1 MKFGVLQAPRPFDDD
16 YLKLKAAGPV
26 IDSDALLRLVKSKLT
41 PDVAITLAGPSLK
54 TLMIKRAEREGDPW
68 SGQVAFPGGRRER
81 YDRSLLETAT
91 RETKEEVGIDLRRSA
106 IYLGHLGVFRTH
118 TGTMLVVPCAFLMR
132 KEERV
137 EPNAEVSSYRWIPI
151 EVFLRE
157 NSRSTY
163 ALKRG
168 GENAKVPAYVYQ
180 DYVIWGLSYSMI
192 SALLGRE

>member
-1 MKFGVLQAPRPFDDD
+1 M
-16 YLKLKAAGPV
+16 
-26 IDSDALLRLVKSKLT
+26 DSDALLRLVKSKLT
-41 PDVAITLAGPSLK
+41 PGEPHEPPGEAMAGVAITLAGPSLK
-54 TLMIKRAEREGDPW
+54 TLMIKRAERKGDPW

-106 IYLGHLGVFRTH
+106 IYLGHL
-118 TGTMLVVPCAFLMR
+118 CAFLMR
-132 KEERV
+132 GEERV
-137 EPNAEVSSYRWIPI
+137 EPNAEVSSYRWIPM
-151 EVFLRE
+151 EVFLRQ

-168 GENAKVPAYVYQ
+168 GEHVKVPACVYQ
-180 DYVIWGLSYSMI
+180 DYIIWGLSYRMI

>member
-1 MKFGVLQAPRPFDDD
+1 M
-16 YLKLKAAGPV
+16 
-26 IDSDALLRLVKSKLT
+26 DSDFLLRLVKSRLT
-41 PDVAITLAGPSLK
+41 PGEPPEPPRETMASVAMTLKEGPSLD

-81 YDRSLLETAT
+81 HDRSLLETAT
-91 RETKEEVGIDLRRSA
+91 RETKEEVGVDLRRSA
-106 IYLGHLGVFRTH
+106 IYLGHLGAFRTH

-132 KEERV
+132 REERV
-137 EPNAEVSSYRWIPI
+137 EPNAEVSSYRWIPV

-163 ALKRG
+163 TLKRG
-168 GENAKVPAYVYQ
+168 GENVKVPAYVYH
-180 DYVIWGLSYSMI
+180 DYVIWGLSYRMI

>member
-1 MKFGVLQAPRPFDDD
+1 M
-16 YLKLKAAGPV
+16 KAAGPV
-26 IDSDALLRLVKSKLT
+26 MDSDALLRLVKSKLT
-41 PDVAITLAGPSLK
+41 PEEPPEPPREAMAGVAITLAGPSLK
-54 TLMIKRAEREGDPW
+54 TLMIKRAERKGDPW

-106 IYLGHLGVFRTH
+106 TYLGHLGAFRTH